1 MFAGGGDRIGEGGEN
16 MKKDNKG
23 CGCWVIVVLFTIAL
37 PFIAVYCLS
46 NRWAFIAVVSII
58 GGWILGL
65 NINWKVAKRRGES
78 LATIQETIKYGVPC
92 MATIACALS
101 LVFWIA
107 QPKTEQ
113 HKEEYTVEYE
123 YEDNSWD
130 SVVRTAEI
138 AAYYQDYYPMVWGYI
153 KKNADSPYDY
163 IEFYDSV
170 WGDLQEYTGD
180 GINFDT
186 LTRYEQSLVNY
197 PRIGS
202 RVYFS
207 SSTSKEYH
215 STNMCYS
222 LLKSNP
228 ISRPASQRYSY
239 NPCSKCVGD

>member
-1 MFAGGGDRIGEGGEN
+1 MKKEKDTGEGLAMFLPYLVAPIAVALGFAFDVDFD
-16 MKKDNKG
+16 KSG
-23 CGCWVIVVLFTIAL
+23 FLIVIVVGVCIFFGPLVFGIMIDSAFEKRGVNASAT
-37 PFIAVYCLS
+37 AVML
-46 NRWAFIAVVSII
+46 
-58 GGWILGL
+58 
-65 NINWKVAKRRGES
+65 
-78 LATIQETIKYGVPC
+78 
-92 MATIACALS
+92 CAL
-101 LVFWIA
+101 LVSVAISAIFM
-107 QPKTEQ
+107 QFMPKNQ
-113 HKEEYTVEYE
+113 HKAIENKEKQEYVSWNNSISA
-123 YEDNSWD
+123 DN
-130 SVVRTAEI
+130 T
-138 AAYYQDYYPMVWGYI
+138 AAYYQDYYPLVWGYI

-197 PRIGS
+197 PKIGS

-207 SSTSKEYH
+207 SSTSRNYH